1 MKRIL
6 IILVFISSYVF
17 GQSPNYSEDIAPIIY
32 NKCLQ
37 CHHTGGIGP
46 LSLET
51 YPNAVSNA
59 GLIQHVVSS
68 GEMPPW
74 PPDTIYQRFAYENIL
89 SIDEIAKITDWITAG
104 VPLGDTNLLPQMPI
118 FSNNS
123 NFGPADLEIQ
133 IPTYSSTATSNS
145 DDYVCI
151 SIPSGLVQDRQV
163 RAIEVIPGNIEI
175 VHHVLVAINEFGSP
189 STTITPNCMAPIGGD
204 QVYTYAPGSLPI
216 EFPIDSLN
224 KFGIEIPA
232 NSSIELGMHYP
243 EGTFGQLDS
252 TKVKFYF
259 YPQNT
264 AIREIYT
271 EYLIT
276 EGLPPDPPFSIP
288 ANQITQMSSSYGP
301 IINDISV
308 MSIFPHMH
316 LLGKDMECF
325 AVTPTN
331 DTINLIRINKW
342 DFEWQ
347 GAYLYKQFIKIPAGS
362 IIYAFGTYDNTAS
375 ITNPNPVLV
384 QSGLNTDDEMFV
396 FIFQFLDYQI
406 GDENIVLENTSLPT
420 SIFDNSIGLNR
431 KLIYETNLLGQQ
443 IKSIKNMP
451 KLMIYDD
458 GSVEKRVVID

>member
-1 MKRIL
+1 M
-6 IILVFISSYVF
+6 SSYRWNW
-17 GQSPNYSEDIAPIIY
+17 STITRN
-32 NKCLQ
+32 
-37 CHHTGGIGP
+37 
-46 LSLET
+46 LS
-51 YPNAVSNA
+51 NAVSNA

>member
-1 MKRIL
+1 
-6 IILVFISSYVF
+6 
-17 GQSPNYSEDIAPIIY
+17 
-32 NKCLQ
+32 
-37 CHHTGGIGP
+37 
-46 LSLET
+46 
-51 YPNAVSNA
+51 
-59 GLIQHVVSS
+59 
-68 GEMPPW
+68 
-74 PPDTIYQRFAYENIL
+74 
-89 SIDEIAKITDWITAG
+89 
-104 VPLGDTNLLPQMPI
+104 
-118 FSNNS
+118 
-123 NFGPADLEIQ
+123 
-133 IPTYSSTATSNS
+133 
-145 DDYVCI
+145 
-151 SIPSGLVQDRQV
+151 
-163 RAIEVIPGNIEI
+163 
-175 VHHVLVAINEFGSP
+175 
-189 STTITPNCMAPIGGD
+189 MAPMGGD

-264 AIREIYT
+264 TIREIYT

-276 EGLPPDPPFSIP
+276 EGLPPGPPFNIP
-288 ANQITQMSSSYGP
+288 PNQITQMSSSYGP
-301 IINDISV
+301 IINDMSL

-316 LLGKDMECF
+316 LLGKEMECF

-362 IIYAFGTYDNTAS
+362 IIYAFGSYDNTAS

-406 GDENIVLENTSLPT
+406 GDENISLENTSLST
-420 SIFDNSIGLNR
+420 SIFDNTIGLNR
-431 KLIYETNLLGQQ
+431 KLIYETNLLGQK
-443 IKSIKNMP
+443 IKGSFNQP
-451 KLMIYDD
+451 KLLIYDD
-458 GSVEKRVVID
+458 GTVDKRVVID

>member
-6 IILVFISSYVF
+6 IFLVFISSYVF

-59 GLIQHVVSS
+59 GLIQHVVST

-74 PPDTIYQRFAYENIL
+74 PPDTTYQRFAYENIL

>member
-59 GLIQHVVSS
+59 GLIQHVVST

-74 PPDTIYQRFAYENIL
+74 PPDTTYQRFAYENIL
-89 SIDEIAKITDWITAG
+89 SIDEIATIKDWITAG
-104 VPLGDTNLLPQMPI
+104 VPLGDTNLLPQMPT

-123 NFGPADLEIQ
+123 TFGPADLEIQ
-133 IPTYSSTATSNS
+133 IPTYSSTATSS
-145 DDYVCI
+145 TDDYVCI

-175 VHHVLVAINEFGSP
+175 VHHVIVAINEFGSP
-189 STTITPNCMAPIGGD
+189 STTITPNCMAPMGGD

-264 AIREIYT
+264 TIREIYT

-276 EGLPPDPPFSIP
+276 EGLPPGPPFNIP
-288 ANQITQMSSSYGP
+288 PNQITQMSSSYGP
-301 IINDISV
+301 IINDMSL

-316 LLGKDMECF
+316 LLGKEMECF

-342 DFEWQ
+342 NFEWQ
-347 GAYLYKQFIKIPAGS
+347 GAYLYKKFLKIPAGS
-362 IIYAFGTYDNTAS
+362 MIHAFGSYDNTAS

-406 GDENIVLENTSLPT
+406 GDENIVLENTSLPS
-420 SIFDNSIGLNR
+420 SIFDNTIGVSR
-431 KLIYETNLLGQQ
+431 RLIYETNLLGQQ
-443 IKSIKNMP
+443 IKSIKNKPM
-451 KLMIYDD
+451 LMIFDD
-458 GSVEKRVVID
+458 GSVEKRVIID

>member
-74 PPDTIYQRFAYENIL
+74 PPDTTYQRFAYENIL

-264 AIREIYT
+264 SIREIYT

>member
-89 SIDEIAKITDWITAG
+89 SIDEITKITDWITSG

>member
-1 MKRIL
+1 M
-6 IILVFISSYVF
+6 
-17 GQSPNYSEDIAPIIY
+17 
-32 NKCLQ
+32 
-37 CHHTGGIGP
+37 
-46 LSLET
+46 SLET

-59 GLIQHVVSS
+59 GLIQHVVST

-74 PPDTIYQRFAYENIL
+74 PPDTTYQRFAYENIL
-89 SIDEIAKITDWITAG
+89 SIDEITKITDWITSG

>member
-6 IILVFISSYVF
+6 IFLVFISSYVF

-59 GLIQHVVSS
+59 GLIQHVVST

-74 PPDTIYQRFAYENIL
+74 PPDTSYQRFAYENIL

-104 VPLGDTNLLPQMPI
+104 VPLGDTNLLPQMPT

-123 NFGPADLEIQ
+123 SFGPADLEIQ

-151 SIPSGLVQDRQV
+151 SIPSGLLQERQV

-175 VHHVLVAINEFGSP
+175 VHHVLVAINEFGSS
-189 STTITPNCMAPIGGD
+189 STTITPNCMAPMGD

-216 EFPIDSLN
+216 EFPADSLN
-224 KFGIEIPA
+224 KFGIKIPA
-232 NSSIELGMHYP
+232 NSSIELGLHYP

-264 AIREIYT
+264 SIREIYT
-271 EYLIT
+271 EYLIN

-288 ANQITQMSSSYGP
+288 PNQITQMSSTYGP

-316 LLGKDMECF
+316 LLGKEMECF

-331 DTINLIRINKW
+331 DTINLVRINKW

-347 GAYLYKQFIKIPAGS
+347 GAYLYKKFLKIPAGS
-362 IIYAFGTYDNTAS
+362 IIYAFGSYDNTVS

-396 FIFQFLDYQI
+396 FIFQFLDYEI
-406 GDENIVLENTSLPT
+406 GDENIVLENTSLPS
-420 SIFDNSIGLNR
+420 SIFDNTIGLSR
-431 KLIYETNLLGQQ
+431 RLIYETNLLGQQ
-443 IKSIKNMP
+443 IKSIKNKP
-451 KLMIYDD
+451 KLLIYDD
-458 GSVEKRVVID
+458 GSVEKRVIID

>member
-6 IILVFISSYVF
+6 IILVFISSCVF

-74 PPDTIYQRFAYENIL
+74 PPDTTYQRFAYENIL

-216 EFPIDSLN
+216 EFPVDSLN

-252 TKVKFYF
+252 TIVKFYF

-264 AIREIYT
+264 SIREIYT

-316 LLGKDMECF
+316 LLGKDMQCF

>member
-17 GQSPNYSEDIAPIIY
+17 GLSPNYSEDIAPIIY

-59 GLIQHVVSS
+59 GLIQHVVST

-74 PPDTIYQRFAYENIL
+74 PPDTTYQRFAYENIL

-104 VPLGDTNLLPQMPI
+104 VPLGDTNLLPQIPT

-123 NFGPADLEIQ
+123 TFGPADLEIQ
-133 IPTYSSTATSNS
+133 IPTYSSTATSS
-145 DDYVCI
+145 TDDYVCI

-175 VHHVLVAINEFGSP
+175 VHHVIVAINEFGSP
-189 STTITPNCMAPIGGD
+189 STTITPNCMAPMGGD

-264 AIREIYT
+264 TIREIYT

-276 EGLPPDPPFSIP
+276 EGLPPGPPFNIP
-288 ANQITQMSSSYGP
+288 PNQITQMSSSYGP
-301 IINDISV
+301 IINDMSL

-316 LLGKDMECF
+316 LLGKEMECF

-362 IIYAFGTYDNTAS
+362 IIYAFGSYDNTAS

-406 GDENIVLENTSLPT
+406 GDENIVLENTSLPS
-420 SIFDNSIGLNR
+420 SIFDNTIGVSR
-431 KLIYETNLLGQQ
+431 RLIYETNLLGQQ
-443 IKSIKNMP
+443 IKSIKNKPM
-451 KLMIYDD
+451 LMIFDD

>member
-37 CHHTGGIGP
+37 CHHTSGIGP

-59 GLIQHVVSS
+59 GLIQHVVST

-74 PPDTIYQRFAYENIL
+74 PPDTNYQRFAYENIL

-104 VPLGDTNLLPQMPI
+104 VPLGDTNLLPQMPT

-133 IPTYSSTATSNS
+133 IPTYLSTATSNS

-151 SIPSGLVQDRQV
+151 SIPSGLLQDRQV

-175 VHHVLVAINEFGSP
+175 VHHVLVAINEFGSS
-189 STTITPNCMAPIGGD
+189 STTITPNCMAPMGD

-216 EFPIDSLN
+216 EFPLDSLN

-232 NSSIELGMHYP
+232 NSSIVLGLHYP

-264 AIREIYT
+264 SIREIYT
-271 EYLIT
+271 EYLIN

-288 ANQITQMSSSYGP
+288 PNQITQMSSSYGP

-316 LLGKDMECF
+316 LLGKEMECF

-331 DTINLIRINKW
+331 DTINLVRINKW

-347 GAYLYKQFIKIPAGS
+347 GAYLYKKFLKIPAGS
-362 IIYAFGTYDNTAS
+362 IIYAFGSYDNTAS

-396 FIFQFLDYQI
+396 VIFQFLDYEI
-406 GDENIVLENTSLPT
+406 GDENIVLENTSLLS
-420 SIFDNSIGLNR
+420 SIFDNTIGLSKR
-431 KLIYETNLLGQQ
+431 LIYETNLLGQQ

>member
-32 NKCLQ
+32 NNCLQ

-59 GLIQHVVSS
+59 GLIQHVVST

-74 PPDTIYQRFAYENIL
+74 PPDTNYQRFAYENIL

-104 VPLGDTNLLPQMPI
+104 VPLGDTNLLPQMPT

-151 SIPSGLVQDRQV
+151 SIPSGLLQDRQV

-175 VHHVLVAINEFGSP
+175 VHHVLVAINEFGSS
-189 STTITPNCMAPIGGD
+189 STTITPNCMAPMGD

-216 EFPIDSLN
+216 EFPLDSLN

-232 NSSIELGMHYP
+232 NSSIVLGLHYP

-264 AIREIYT
+264 SIREIYT
-271 EYLIT
+271 EYLIN

-288 ANQITQMSSSYGP
+288 PNQITQMSSSYGP

-316 LLGKDMECF
+316 LLGKEMECF

-331 DTINLIRINKW
+331 DTINLVRINKW

-347 GAYLYKQFIKIPAGS
+347 GAYLYKKFLKIPAGS
-362 IIYAFGTYDNTAS
+362 IIYAFGSYDNTAS

-396 FIFQFLDYQI
+396 VIFQFLDYEI
-406 GDENIVLENTSLPT
+406 GDENIVLENTSLLS
-420 SIFDNSIGLNR
+420 SIFDNTIGLSKR
-431 KLIYETNLLGQQ
+431 LIYETNLLGQQ

>member
-1 MKRIL
+1 MNRIL
-6 IILVFISSYVF
+6 FFLIFISSYVF

-59 GLIQHVVSS
+59 GLIQHVVST

-74 PPDTIYQRFAYENIL
+74 PPDTTYQRFAYENIL

-104 VPLGDTNLLPQMPI
+104 VPLGDTNLLPQMPT

-123 NFGPADLEIQ
+123 TFGPADLEIQ
-133 IPTYSSTATSNS
+133 IPTYSSTATSS
-145 DDYVCI
+145 TDDYVCI
-151 SIPSGLVQDRQV
+151 SIPSGLLQDRQV

-264 AIREIYT
+264 TIREIYT

-276 EGLPPDPPFSIP
+276 EGLPPGPPFNIP
-288 ANQITQMSSSYGP
+288 PNQITQMSSSYGP
-301 IINDISV
+301 IINDMSL

-316 LLGKDMECF
+316 LLGKEMECF

-347 GAYLYKQFIKIPAGS
+347 GAYLYKKFIKIPAGS
-362 IIYAFGTYDNTAS
+362 IIYAFGSYDNTAS

-406 GDENIVLENTSLPT
+406 GDENISLENTSLST
-420 SIFDNSIGLNR
+420 SIFDNTIGSNR
-431 KLIYETNLLGQQ
+431 KLIYETNLLGQK
-443 IKSIKNMP
+443 IKGSFNQP
-451 KLMIYDD
+451 KLLIYDD
-458 GSVEKRVVID
+458 GTVDKRIIID

>member
-6 IILVFISSYVF
+6 IILVFISSCVF

-74 PPDTIYQRFAYENIL
+74 PPDTTYQRFAYENIL

-216 EFPIDSLN
+216 EFPVDSLN

-252 TKVKFYF
+252 TIVKFYF

-264 AIREIYT
+264 SIREIYT

-316 LLGKDMECF
+316 LLGKDMQCF

-406 GDENIVLENTSLPT
+406 GDENIVLENISLPT

>member
-6 IILVFISSYVF
+6 IFLVFISSYVF

-59 GLIQHVVSS
+59 GLIQHVVST

-74 PPDTIYQRFAYENIL
+74 PPDTTYQRFAYENIL
-89 SIDEIAKITDWITAG
+89 SIDEITKITDWITAG
-104 VPLGDTNLLPQMPI
+104 VPLGDTNLLPQMPT

-123 NFGPADLEIQ
+123 TFGPADLEIQ

>member
-89 SIDEIAKITDWITAG
+89 SIDEITKITDWITSG

-276 EGLPPDPPFSIP
+276 EGLPPDPPFNIP
-288 ANQITQMSSSYGP
+288 PNQITQMSSSYGP

>member
-59 GLIQHVVSS
+59 GLIQHVVST

-74 PPDTIYQRFAYENIL
+74 PPDTTYQRFAYENIL

-104 VPLGDTNLLPQMPI
+104 VPLGDTNLLPQMPT

-123 NFGPADLEIQ
+123 TFGPADLEIQ

-406 GDENIVLENTSLPT
+406 GDENIVLGNTSLP
-420 SIFDNSIGLNR
+420 SSVFDNTIGVSR
-431 KLIYETNLLGQQ
+431 RLIYETNLLGQQ